1 MSPLDEL
8 RTLLAE
14 SFSADPGELD
24 DDASPERIS
33 GWDSLTHLNMTV
45 ALEERFGVELTTDD
59 ILHMQNVGA
68 IRRVL
73 RAHGVAV

>member
-1 MSPLDEL
+1 MSRLDDL
-8 RTLLAE
+8 RGLLAE
-14 SFSADPGELD
+14 VFSADPAELD
-24 DDASPERIS
+24 DDASPDKVS

-45 ALEERFGVELTTDD
+45 AVEERFGVTLSTDD
-59 ILHMQNVGA
+59 IMEMQNVGA

>member
-1 MSPLDEL
+1 MSRLAEL
-8 RTLLAE
+8 QALLAE
-14 SFSADPGELD
+14 AFSADATEFA
-24 DDASPERIS
+24 DDASAERIS

-45 ALEERFGVELTTDD
+45 ALEEHFGVSLSTDD
-59 ILHMQNVGA
+59 IMQMQDVAA

>member
-1 MSPLDEL
+1 MSRLAEL
-8 RTLLAE
+8 QALLAE
-14 SFSADPGELD
+14 TFSTDPGALD

-45 ALEERFGVELTTDD
+45 ALEEAFGVTLSTDD
-59 ILHMQNVGA
+59 IMQMQNVGA
-68 IRRVL
+68 IRQVL

>member
-1 MSPLDEL
+1 MSRLEELRAVLAEAFTAEADEL
-8 RTLLAE
+8 TDE
-14 SFSADPGELD
+14 
-24 DDASPERIS
+24 ASPEQIS

-59 ILHMQNVGA
+59 IMQMSNVGA

>member
-1 MSPLDEL
+1 MSRLEEL

-14 SFSADPGELD
+14 AFAAQPEDLTDE
-24 DDASPERIS
+24 ASPEQIS

-45 ALEERFGVELTTDD
+45 ALEERFGVSLSTDD
-59 ILHMQNVGA
+59 IMQMHDVGA